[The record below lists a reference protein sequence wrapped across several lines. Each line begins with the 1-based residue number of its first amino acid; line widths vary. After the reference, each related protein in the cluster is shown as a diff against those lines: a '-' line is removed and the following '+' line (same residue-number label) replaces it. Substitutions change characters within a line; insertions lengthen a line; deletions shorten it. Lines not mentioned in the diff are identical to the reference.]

1 MNPAFG
7 QLYNEP
13 VDTVREEDMEPQVM
27 EAPPLQ
33 PGPHRVAIKRENI
46 NVVRQCEWDVKS
58 MKDDS
63 LKEKPSLGR
72 PLVTLIGVLCITSVA
87 SLLLTLLILFGSVGT
102 RNCSCGGNQEVG
114 STSALKSVDDDRI
127 VKVSENMTTLD
138 QKMEKRI
145 LQVERINEEKERQF
159 SEEMSK
165 LKDMLQKQR
174 EEQQKEKFSQ
184 EKKLKNLTDHLE
196 SIQRELKSLRVQLSG
211 QMTGLWKTTN
221 STTVQLNK
229 LESVWVVVNA
239 TAEKTS
245 NLTHKIGQ
253 EFKTVKRSVHE
264 SNGSLNRLMSSLQ
277 DLKLKINDEMETV
290 WLKLNQSRKCC
301 AKLRSSFGSL
311 KANVTYRSER
321 LEARIDSEEQ
331 KSNNTKK
338 VTELHFK
345 KIQDLENL
353 LNSTRQNAQEV
364 SRQHFTAIWAAG
376 NLTMKEFHRV
386 WAAMNTSQN
395 SLVEKLREVKDN
407 LTEQLNLTTV
417 SLQSDVASLRASLVD
432 LNASVTVKV
441 NNVSKM
447 TGPVGPPGFNGS
459 QGPAGPAGSIGVP
472 GPKGAGDFSACQYK
486 IVTEKETPGDPTI
499 TAALAEPN
507 GKRVLGVSC
516 STNYAAEYNLASAVR
531 HNVRRYSCNCKGTST
546 LFSSFGG
553 QEKSCSIHYWE
564 CPLTS

>member
-1 MNPAFG
+1 
-7 QLYNEP
+7 
-13 VDTVREEDMEPQVM
+13 
-27 EAPPLQ
+27 
-33 PGPHRVAIKRENI
+33 
-46 NVVRQCEWDVKS
+46 
-58 MKDDS
+58 
-63 LKEKPSLGR
+63 
-72 PLVTLIGVLCITSVA
+72 
-87 SLLLTLLILFGSVGT
+87 
-102 RNCSCGGNQEVG
+102 
-114 STSALKSVDDDRI
+114 
-127 VKVSENMTTLD
+127 
-138 QKMEKRI
+138 
-145 LQVERINEEKERQF
+145 
-159 SEEMSK
+159 
-165 LKDMLQKQR
+165 
-174 EEQQKEKFSQ
+174 
-184 EKKLKNLTDHLE
+184 
-196 SIQRELKSLRVQLSG
+196 
-211 QMTGLWKTTN
+211 
-221 STTVQLNK
+221 
-229 LESVWVVVNA
+229 VWVVVNA

-245 NLTHKIGQ
+245 NLTHKI
-253 EFKTVKRSVHE
+253 
-264 SNGSLNRLMSSLQ
+264 
-277 DLKLKINDEMETV
+277 NDEVETV
-290 WLKLNQSRKCC
+290 WLNLNQSRKCC
-301 AKLRSSFGSL
+301 TNLRSSFGSL

-345 KIQDLENL
+345 KIQGLENL

-364 SRQHFTAIWAAG
+364 SRQHFTAIWTAG

-395 SLVEKLREVKDN
+395 SLVEKLRQVKDN

-447 TGPVGPPGFNGS
+447 TGPAGPPGFNGS
-459 QGPAGPAGSIGVP
+459 QGPAGPAGSIGAP

-531 HNVRRYSCNCKGTST
+531 SNVRRYACTCKGSSR
-546 LFSSFGG
+546 LFSPLGG
-553 QEKSCSIHYWE
+553 EQKSCYIHYWE
-564 CPLTS
+564 CPLSTS